1 MSRLVFIFLIALFLN
16 TWAGDELVF
25 RGLLAAPG
33 QAIGRTAQDK
43 GEWVARKAQDR
54 DTGRDGRSIL
64 RMRLFDRQGRMRERA
79 LSTLTLK
86 GGPGRP
92 VPGDRSLT
100 RFTYPNDI
108 NGTGFLVWEDPA
120 GDDERFLYL
129 PSLGRVRRIA
139 GNETQD
145 SFVGSD
151 FTYEDIGGREF
162 NDYTYALV
170 DESSSWTAP
179 DGTAHPAYRLESRA
193 KAASARY
200 PRVVSLVRK
209 DNFVV
214 VHAEI
219 HNKRGELQ
227 KTFAVKRLDRV
238 NGIWTVLEMSMADA
252 AQGTRTELV
261 VEKAEYNIGLKE
273 SDFSRRELERGS
285 GR

>member
-1 MSRLVFIFLIALFLN
+1 MSRLVSFFLIASFLN
-16 TWAGDELVF
+16 TWAGDELF
-25 RGLLAAPG
+25 SFLNPARDP
-33 QAIGRTAQDK
+33 AQDK
-43 GEWVARKAQDR
+43 GEWVARQAQDR
-54 DTGRDGRSIL
+54 DTGQDGRSTI
-64 RMRLFDRQGRMRERA
+64 RMRLFDRQGRVRERA
-79 LSTLTLK
+79 LSTLSMK

-108 NGTGFLVWEDPA
+108 NGTGFLVWENPD

-162 NDYTYALV
+162 NDYTYKLL
-170 DESSSWTAP
+170 DESSTWTAP

-193 KAASARY
+193 KAQSARF
-200 PRVVSLVRK
+200 PRVVSLIRK

-219 HNKRGELQ
+219 HNKRDELQ
-227 KTFAVKRLDRV
+227 KTFDVRKIDRV
-238 NGIWTVLEMSMADA
+238 SGIWTVLEMVMTDA
-252 AQGTRTELV
+252 SQRTRTELV
-261 VEKAEYNIGLKE
+261 VEKVEYNVGLKE
-273 SDFSRRELERGS
+273 ADFSRRELERGA

>member
-1 MSRLVFIFLIALFLN
+1 MSRLVSLFLIAIFLN
-16 TWAGDELVF
+16 TWAGDELF
-25 RGLLAAPG
+25 SSS
-33 QAIGRTAQDK
+33 QDK
-43 GEWVARKAQDR
+43 GEWVARQAQDR
-54 DTGRDGRSIL
+54 DTGKDGRSTI
-64 RMRLFDRQGRMRERA
+64 RMKLFDRQGRVRERA
-79 LSTLTLK
+79 LSTLTMK

-108 NGTGFLVWEDPA
+108 NGTGFLVWENPN

-162 NDYTYALV
+162 SDYTYKLL
-170 DESSSWTAP
+170 DESSTWTAP
-179 DGTAHPAYRLESRA
+179 DGSVHPAYRLESRA
-193 KAASARY
+193 KAPSARF

-219 HNKRGELQ
+219 HNKRDELQ
-227 KTFAVKRLDRV
+227 KTFDVKKLDRV
-238 NGIWTVLEMSMADA
+238 SGIWTVLEMVMADA
-252 AQGTRTELV
+252 SQRTRTELT
-261 VEKAEYNIGLKE
+261 VEKIEYNVGLKE
-273 SDFSRRELERGS
+273 TDFSRRELERGA

>member
-1 MSRLVFIFLIALFLN
+1 MSRLCNFFLIALFLN
-16 TWAGDELVF
+16 TWAGNELF
-25 RGLLAAPG
+25 SQPAGTP
-33 QAIGRTAQDK
+33 QARA
-43 GEWVARKAQDR
+43 EWVARQVQDR
-54 DTGRDGRSIL
+54 DTGNDGRSTM
-64 RMRLFDRQGRMRERA
+64 RMRLFDRQGRVRERV
-79 LSTLTLK
+79 LSTLSLK

-108 NGTGFLVWEDPA
+108 NGTGFLVWENPDA
-120 GDDERFLYL
+120 EDERFLYL

-162 NDYTYALV
+162 NDYTYGLL
-170 DESSSWTAP
+170 DETSTWTAS
-179 DGTAHPAYRLESRA
+179 DGTSHPVYRLESRA
-193 KAASARY
+193 KATGARF

-214 VHAEI
+214 VHGEI
-219 HNKRGELQ
+219 HNRRDELQ
-227 KTFAVKRLDRV
+227 KTYAVKKLDRV
-238 NGIWTVLEMSMADA
+238 NGIWTVMEMVMSDTTAR
-252 AQGTRTELV
+252 TRTELV
-261 VEKAEYNIGLKE
+261 VEKIEYNVGLKE
-273 SDFSRRELERGS
+273 ADFSRRELERGA